1 MIELNQDLR
10 NEGDF
15 GESTNRPPLSIHR
28 KLNLHAK
35 RLATLKKCSIDEAL
49 AHIINNGIKSIGC
62 ELEEDPV
69 SGYPADLSPRQI
81 SVLQGLRDG
90 LAVKEIAD
98 KLNIGEATVR
108 THIIRI
114 RERTGC
120 MDILK
125 LRIP

>member
-1 MIELNQDLR
+1 MIELNQDFR
-10 NEGDF
+10 NEGDA
-15 GESTNRPPLSIHR
+15 GKHTSKQPLSIHR
-28 KLNLHAK
+28 KLNLHAQ

-49 AHIINNGIKSIGC
+49 AQIINNGIKSTGC

-69 SGYPADLSPRQI
+69 SGYPAELSPRQI
-81 SVLQGLRDG
+81 SVLQGLREG

-98 KLNIGEATVR
+98 KLNVGEATVR

-120 MDILK
+120 VDILK

>member
-10 NEGDF
+10 NEGDL
-15 GESTNRPPLSIHR
+15 GEPTSKPPLCIHR
-28 KLNLHAK
+28 KLNLYAQ
-35 RLATLKKCSIDEAL
+35 RLATLKKCSIEEAL
-49 AHIINNGIKSIGC
+49 AKIIDNGIKSIGC
-62 ELEEDPV
+62 ELEADPV

-98 KLNIGEATVR
+98 KLNVGEATVR

-120 MDILK
+120 LDILK

>member
-10 NEGDF
+10 NAGDF
-15 GESTNRPPLSIHR
+15 GAPTNRPPLSIHR

-35 RLATLKKCSIDEAL
+35 RLATLKKCSIEEAL
-49 AHIINNGIKSIGC
+49 AHIINNGIKSIAC
-62 ELEEDPV
+62 ELEEDPE